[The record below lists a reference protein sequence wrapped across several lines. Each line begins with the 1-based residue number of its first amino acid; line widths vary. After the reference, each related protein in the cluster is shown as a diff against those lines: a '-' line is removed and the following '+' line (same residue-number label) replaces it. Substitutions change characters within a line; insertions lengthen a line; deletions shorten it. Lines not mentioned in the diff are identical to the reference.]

1 MTSSTVGTKVLGAL
15 RIIALLALAAA
26 LCSACTIVREP
37 PPENNGENNSN
48 GGSPP
53 AVDVLVVSQLDPNAA
68 ELSGRFEQIVYG
80 LRGALAEREVQVNRL
95 AMAPLHRQADGAVP
109 LLYGEGDEDGE
120 FGTMSEAIIYYG
132 RDNGAEHL
140 RETSSGESENLAAL
154 GMQLDQRSIYHASGG
169 DPSGRP
175 YFGEPADGLVVV
187 VLSATERKCG
197 VDDGDC
203 RLDGQSPA
211 DYFTAG
217 GEGGAE
223 WLSLAGGQDLGANR
237 IYHAAFATTEGG
249 DRESFEE
256 GCKARTGFPSTTL
269 DFMAHSPTGYYED
282 FSRGLRQNGG
292 RGSYIDLCN
301 AFSAEGIVILEA
313 LAADIAAM
321 F

>member
-1 MTSSTVGTKVLGAL
+1 MTSSTIRRRVMGAL
-15 RIIALLALAAA
+15 RLLSLLALAAA
-26 LCSACTIVREP
+26 LCGACTIVRDP
-37 PPENNGENNSN
+37 PPESNGDNNSN

-68 ELSGRFEQIVYG
+68 ELSVHFEQIVYG

-95 AMAPLHRQADGAVP
+95 ALAPLHRQAEGAVP
-109 LLYGEGDEDGE
+109 LLYGEGDEEGE
-120 FGTMSEAIIYYG
+120 FSSLSEAIIYYG
-132 RDNGAEHL
+132 RDNGAEYL

-154 GMQLDQRSIYHASGG
+154 GMQLDQRSIYRAESG

-175 YFGEPADGLVVV
+175 YFGEPADGFVVI

-197 VDDGDC
+197 IDDGNC
-203 RLDGQSPA
+203 RLDGESSV

-217 GEGGAE
+217 GDDGAE
-223 WLSLAGGQDLGANR
+223 WLTLPGNQGPGSGR

-249 DRESFEE
+249 DRDSFEE
-256 GCKARTGFPSTTL
+256 GCEARTGFPSTTL
-269 DFMAHSPTGYYED
+269 DFMAHSPTGYYND
-282 FSRGLRQNGG
+282 FTTGVRKNGG

-301 AFSAEGIVILEA
+301 ALSAEGIVLLEA
-313 LAADIAAM
+313 TAADIAAM